1 MAVNGTRAEGPASL
15 KMGLSGYRRT
25 PRTRVPSS
33 IPQMINSE
41 KIICE
46 LLKEIYG
53 HTYQDIKNIDVRR
66 GASSDI
72 KGHLSDSG
80 RVTVKVETVDGGDH
94 VYHWFVKIMPLQHQN
109 NDLVAKFDVFKNEIE
124 FYSKIAPALKA
135 FLKESNVLDKIE
147 FDIPEMLY
155 AQEDENRAII
165 VLPDLIH
172 EGYKQERD
180 ENGHRYLSTE
190 KATLAVESLA
200 KVHATSHALQMKKKI
215 DMEKSHP
222 SIAEAGAFWTNSDMT
237 SRLILMKE
245 VFCDFLKESNQLDT
259 ASILERFNSKFE
271 SEETLEELCKQRYLL
286 EDDSIKC
293 LQHGDFHFNNLL
305 FKEEA
310 GQLKVMIV
318 DWQLTY
324 CGRSAGDVSYLLM
337 SSMDPQLR
345 KVEEE
350 RIKQKYFES
359 FKETLNSLGAGCEMK
374 IVLEKD
380 YQKSLP
386 LGFFFSCGNVMQEDK
401 ISQEDKVAFA
411 YQLCKE
417 AKSRNLI

>member
-1 MAVNGTRAEGPASL
+1 MAVSGTRSVAPSAW
-15 KMGLSGYRRT
+15 KMGLTGYKRT

-33 IPQMINSE
+33 IPQMVNSE

-53 HTYQDIKNIDVRR
+53 HAYQDITKVDVHRE
-66 GASSDI
+66 ASSDI

-80 RVTVKVETVDGGDH
+80 RLTVNVETADGGKH
-94 VYHWFVKIMPLQHQN
+94 AYHWFVKIMPLNHQN
-109 NDLVAKFDVFKNEIE
+109 NDVAKFDVFRNEIE

-135 FLKESNVLDKIE
+135 FLKESNVQEEIQ
-147 FDIPEMLY
+147 FDVPEMLY
-155 AQEDENRAII
+155 SQEDDNRAII

-180 ENGHRYLSTE
+180 ENGNRYLSTE
-190 KATLAVESLA
+190 KAILAVESLA
-200 KVHATSHALQMKKKI
+200 KVHATSQALQMKKNI
-215 DMEKSHP
+215 DIERNHP
-222 SIAEAGAFWTNSDMT
+222 SIAESGAFWANSDMT
-237 SRLILMKE
+237 SRLMMMKE
-245 VFCDFLKESNQLDT
+245 VFCDFLKESNELDA
-259 ASILERFNSKFE
+259 ASLLERFSNEFN
-271 SEETLEELCKQRYLL
+271 SEETLRRLCKQRYSL
-286 EDDSIKC
+286 EDASIKC

-310 GQLKVMIV
+310 GQCKVMIV

-324 CGRSAGDVSYLLM
+324 CGRSAGDASYLLL

-345 KVEEE
+345 EIHEDT
-350 RIKQKYFES
+350 IKQKYFES
-359 FKETLNSLGAGCEMK
+359 FMDTLAKLNVGCEK
-374 IVLEKD
+374 KAGLEED

-401 ISQEDKVAFA
+401 INKQQKISFA
-411 YQLCKE
+411 YQLCRE
-417 AKSRNLI
+417 AANKNLI